1 MQPIFVLFL
10 SWLNLLVTSSYIQD
24 FILYSVVIAM
34 VGFVINRV
42 IL

>member
-24 FILYSVVIAM
+24 FILYSAVIAM